1 MELITIIIT
10 VTANTSMFD
19 TLELIITSKLHKS
32 RLPLELS
39 YYTLANATVM
49 AELVWSQQAVAL
61 HLQTIALS
69 NSKRLK

>member
-1 MELITIIIT
+1 MIIT

-19 TLELIITSKLHKS
+19 TLKFIITSEPHKS
-32 RLPLELS
+32 QLPLELS
-39 YYTLANATVM
+39 YYTLANATAA

-61 HLQTIALS
+61 LLQTIALS